1 LPPCSATIIEP
12 ATAIDRHRRPDA
24 DFPARPEY
32 PLQNGDAMRIR
43 QVLADM
49 RNCNA
54 LMEDEDALREAA
66 IAAAFAAGATVIGE
80 HTQRYV
86 PHGVT
91 FVLFLAESH
100 IMLTT
105 WPEYRLVMADI
116 LLCNPEMSED
126 AAIDEIARRVCPDG
140 VVERSYVTRHI
151 EPLGTA

>member
-1 LPPCSATIIEP
+1 M
-12 ATAIDRHRRPDA
+12 AIDRHRRPDA

-66 IAAAFAAGATVIGE
+66 IAAAIAAGATVIGE

>member
-1 LPPCSATIIEP
+1 
-12 ATAIDRHRRPDA
+12 
-24 DFPARPEY
+24 
-32 PLQNGDAMRIR
+32 MRIR

-54 LMEDEDALREAA
+54 LMEDETALREAA
-66 IAAAFAAGATVIGE
+66 VAAATAAGATVIGE
-80 HTQRYV
+80 HAQRYV

-116 LLCNPEMSED
+116 LLCNPDMSEG
-126 AAIDEIARRVCPDG
+126 AAIDEIARRICPDG

-151 EPLGTA
+151 ESLGTV